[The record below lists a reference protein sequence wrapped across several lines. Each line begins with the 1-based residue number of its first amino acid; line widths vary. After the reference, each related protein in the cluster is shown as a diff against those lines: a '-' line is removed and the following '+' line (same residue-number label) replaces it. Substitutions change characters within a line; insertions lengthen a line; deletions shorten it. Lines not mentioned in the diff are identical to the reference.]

1 VQFKAIKTILFRKFI
16 WRENGKRWF
25 GFCPISTATFLRL
38 CFLKHCPLTVHL
50 PVVPV
55 VKEDTN
61 INLKV
66 FVNSFPILDTEI
78 QNCFS
83 PIFVATNE
91 NM

>member
-1 VQFKAIKTILFRKFI
+1 MFSKA
-16 WRENGKRWF
+16 
-25 GFCPISTATFLRL
+25 
-38 CFLKHCPLTVHL
+38 LTVHL

-61 INLKV
+61 INLEV
-66 FVNSFPILDTEI
+66 FVNSFPILDAEI